1 VNGLTSTPERL
12 QAPLANLSS
21 GSLPVAEQFLRFLR
35 DQARRGQAVKLVAE
49 WPAYEYP
56 TVALPA
62 TSLNNWLNLATD
74 GYDGDALANTE
85 ALYDEV

>member
-1 VNGLTSTPERL
+1 VNALTSTPEQL
-12 QAPLANLSS
+12 QALLADLPPD
-21 GSLPVAEQFLRFLR
+21 SLPVAEEFLRFLR

-49 WPAYEYP
+49 RPVYEYP

-62 TSLNNWLNLATD
+62 ASLNNWLNLATD
-74 GYDGDALANTE
+74 GYDGDALADTE